1 MAEKLEL
8 NIKEV
13 NLSAFLTDIHSLMR
27 LNAKDKGLSLHV
39 VSNTK
44 IPEFIHTDPTRLRQV
59 LLNLISNAV
68 KFTDKGSITL
78 TITLDESDS
87 DDSAHSL
94 LRFSVEDTGIGMPPD
109 KLVNIF
115 QPFEQIEDV
124 MRANH
129 GGAGLGLAICKE
141 LVTKLGGDINV
152 TSRLGEGSI
161 FTFDINPGDIKSQP
175 RVELELG
182 QIQPVE
188 SNSISLNVTGRVL
201 IVDDLREIRR
211 LTGHLVSQSQADIS
225 YAENGVKALEAVL
238 QADEHNQPF
247 DLVLMD
253 IHMPVMNGIEALHAI
268 RRHGQDIP
276 VIAVTAASRKGLRE
290 SLIREGFNDVIGKPI
305 DRFALAN
312 LLSQY
317 LPPGNH
323 VTFTNVEAQIADMP
337 MDKPYA
343 PEDNTLPQY
352 PTELAQVKQQGSK
365 SENGDAQPI
374 NKHILVVEDDE
385 DAAELLQLFL
395 SHLGHTVTTQ
405 YSGADAL
412 QAAEEQSFDHILMD
426 LTLPDYDGY
435 DLASELKQKLPQA
448 MLTIVSGHEA
458 DTEAMS
464 SIGINSALLKPV
476 TKDDLA
482 SVVG

>member
-1 MAEKLEL
+1 M
-8 NIKEV
+8 
-13 NLSAFLTDIHSLMR
+13 
-27 LNAKDKGLSLHV
+27 
-39 VSNTK
+39 
-44 IPEFIHTDPTRLRQV
+44 
-59 LLNLISNAV
+59 
-68 KFTDKGSITL
+68 
-78 TITLDESDS
+78 
-87 DDSAHSL
+87 
-94 LRFSVEDTGIGMPPD
+94 
-109 KLVNIF
+109 
-115 QPFEQIEDV
+115 
-124 MRANH
+124 
-129 GGAGLGLAICKE
+129 
-141 LVTKLGGDINV
+141 
-152 TSRLGEGSI
+152 
-161 FTFDINPGDIKSQP
+161 
-175 RVELELG
+175 
-182 QIQPVE
+182 
-188 SNSISLNVTGRVL
+188 
-201 IVDDLREIRR
+201 
-211 LTGHLVSQSQADIS
+211 
-225 YAENGVKALEAVL
+225 
-238 QADEHNQPF
+238 
-247 DLVLMD
+247 
-253 IHMPVMNGIEALHAI
+253 
-268 RRHGQDIP
+268 
-276 VIAVTAASRKGLRE
+276 IAVTAASRKGLRE

-343 PEDNTLPQY
+343 PEDNTLPQS
-352 PTELAQVKQQGSK
+352 PTELAQVKQQGST
-365 SENGDAQPI
+365 SENGDARPI
-374 NKHILVVEDDE
+374 NKHILVIEDDE

-405 YSGADAL
+405 YCGADAL